1 MLIIFTLI
9 TFACTCITKHP
20 WNTFVRAIFVDLVTL
35 FSSTILL
42 AADLSFSCLKKFG
55 SPVLYPDF
63 LRPESHRSA
72 ATILFAW
79 CFWSSVL
86 AYWLRLLLFLF
97 FVFVLD
103 VIVNFQYLSDFRID
117 FAQIFRTFVIFLNF
131 LKEFV
136 SI

>member
-20 WNTFVRAIFVDLVTL
+20 WNTFVRAMFVDLVTL

-55 SPVLYPDF
+55 SPLLYPDI

-79 CFWSSVL
+79 FFWSSIL
-86 AYWLRLLLFLF
+86 AYRLRLLLFLF
-97 FVFVLD
+97 FFFRRHCEFSISFWFLHRFCSNFQDICKFFVHLVNQVFVH
-103 VIVNFQYLSDFRID
+103 
-117 FAQIFRTFVIFLNF
+117 
-131 LKEFV
+131 
-136 SI
+136 